1 MAEPRNPMLALS
13 NLSPH
18 DFIFS
23 LFLELNVFI
32 DSGFNVAFE
41 LCVPET
47 VSSVTKKKQI
57 NMPTKCELKHKK
69 KIKQS
74 GDKR

>member
-32 DSGFNVAFE
+32 DSGLNVAVE

-57 NMPTKCELKHKK
+57 SMPNKMRIEAQEKN
-69 KIKQS
+69 
-74 GDKR
+74 